1 MDPSMERIVP
11 DQLDLDDSFDKL
23 SYELHLERY
32 RFASRLLPAGRILD
46 MACGAGYG
54 VCGLASLEKFQQ
66 SLFTGVDISGETIDY
81 ARGRYAHPRIQY
93 IRSEVLDY
101 TDEQPYDGI
110 VSLETIEHLKDP
122 AAFVQKLY
130 GLLRPG
136 GILIV
141 SAPVTPSTDGNPFH
155 LSDFSE
161 QSFRKL
167 FPRQLFTETEKLLQ
181 VQPYALSGVMGSKK
195 NKRISGIRNHLLK
208 FYLIHPRLFFMRLV
222 SLLKNGFT
230 NKYLTLA
237 LERKI

>member
-11 DQLDLDDSFDKL
+11 DQLDLEDSFDKL

-54 VCGLASLEKFQQ
+54 TYGLASLGKFRQ

-122 AAFVQKLY
+122 AAFVQKVY
-130 GLLRPG
+130 DLLRPG

-141 SAPVTPSTDGNPFH
+141 SAPVTPST
-155 LSDFSE
+155 
-161 QSFRKL
+161 
-167 FPRQLFTETEKLLQ
+167 
-181 VQPYALSGVMGSKK
+181 
-195 NKRISGIRNHLLK
+195 
-208 FYLIHPRLFFMRLV
+208 
-222 SLLKNGFT
+222 
-230 NKYLTLA
+230 
-237 LERKI
+237 

>member
-11 DQLDLDDSFDKL
+11 DQLDLEDSFDKL

-54 VCGLASLEKFQQ
+54 TYGLASLEKFRQ
-66 SLFTGVDISGETIDY
+66 SLFT
-81 ARGRYAHPRIQY
+81 
-93 IRSEVLDY
+93 
-101 TDEQPYDGI
+101 
-110 VSLETIEHLKDP
+110 
-122 AAFVQKLY
+122 
-130 GLLRPG
+130 
-136 GILIV
+136 
-141 SAPVTPSTDGNPFH
+141 GNPFH

-161 QSFRKL
+161 QGFRKL
-167 FPRQLFTETEKLLQ
+167 FPLQLFTETEKLLQ

-222 SLLKNGFT
+222 SLVKNGFT
-230 NKYLTLA
+230 NKYFTLA